1 MHELATTL
9 ITAVRAHVARA
20 AVRLSLGFV
29 LVIAGAG
36 AYVAGVCLVAIE
48 SHKAWGAS
56 GVMGCLVACFALTAG
71 GAAAAIAW
79 VDRRERNARAAA
91 ALVRERA
98 MLDGQGGD
106 DGSGAEPFDAGGI
119 SKEGVGLAVA
129 SVCVVIVA
137 AVVIGP
143 RLLVRWGLRGASL
156 MSFLRSLVPAEV
168 DRGDGAAMAQRNGMA
183 EHAEKSG
190 SGSRNEG

>member
-20 AVRLSLGFV
+20 AVRLCLGFV
-29 LVIAGAG
+29 LVIAGLG

-48 SHKAWGAS
+48 CHKAWGAA
-56 GVMGCLVACFALTAG
+56 GVMGCLVACFALTAAGAG
-71 GAAAAIAW
+71 GAIAW
-79 VDRRERNARAAA
+79 RDRREQNARAAA

-98 MLDGQGGD
+98 MLDEQSGD
-106 DGSGAEPFDAGGI
+106 DGSGGGPSDDGGV

-143 RLLVRWGLRGASL
+143 RRLVRWGLRGASL
-156 MSFLRSLVPAEV
+156 MSFLRSHVPAEV
-168 DRGDGAAMAQRNGMA
+168 ERGDEAAMAQRNGVA
-183 EHAEKSG
+183 EHAEESG
-190 SGSRNEG
+190 IGSRNEG